1 MNTSLSR
8 DSFDYFD
15 NYIEKGV
22 YGTICLFS
30 IITTPLSFLIF
41 SKAEFKELAYKYIKL
56 ELIVLFIV
64 SILNLFAQFYYE
76 FDFSLK
82 FVGQQ
87 IYLIVFMFFGNICES
102 VYFFMNALS
111 SLSCVLMIKNKVS
124 TKLYKA
130 ISHFKLVFLLFF
142 VLCLVLHLSVFFD
155 YEAKH
160 TGNENLKTFVKIFE
174 MVVFVMKDGLG
185 LVIIIA
191 LNLILLIEFKK
202 SMNKKKTVLKFKNN
216 KNKKNSEKRLVLM
229 TLLNFLFGLMGHL
242 PYLAYGV
249 FKMFIVDNSVLLS
262 IIVKILFYST
272 NVSYSLNILIFY
284 FGNKRFRYHLNF
296 YFKKLF
302 KKRI

>member
-8 DSFDYFD
+8 DAFEFFD

-22 YGTICLFS
+22 YGTISLFS

-41 SKAEFKELAYKYIKL
+41 SKTEFKELAYKYIKL
-56 ELIVLFIV
+56 ELIVLFMV
-64 SILNLFAQFYYE
+64 SILNLFFQFYYE

-87 IYLIVFMFFGNICES
+87 INLFVFMFFGNVCES
-102 VYFFMNALS
+102 AYFFMNALS
-111 SLSCVLMIKNKVS
+111 SLSCVLMIKNKIS

-130 ISHFKLVFLLFF
+130 ISHFKLVFLAFF
-142 VLCLVLHLSVFFD
+142 ILCLVSHLAVFFD

-160 TGNENLKTFVKIFE
+160 TGNENLESLVHIFE
-174 MVVFVMKDGLG
+174 MVVFVIKDGLG
-185 LVIIIA
+185 LVIILV
-191 LNLILLIEFKK
+191 LNLMLLIEFKK
-202 SMNKKKTVLKFKNN
+202 NMNKKKTILKFNN
-216 KNKKNSEKRLVLM
+216 TKNKKNSEKRLVLM

-242 PYLAYGV
+242 PYLVYAV
-249 FKMFIVDNSVLLS
+249 FKMFLVDKSILLTV
-262 IIVKILFYST
+262 IIKILFYST
-272 NVSYSLNILIFY
+272 NVSYSLNIFIFY